1 MTTVAN
7 STELYSALSPEYTYI
22 KAKVDFKEID
32 AKLMRFI
39 ELRNEM
45 IMLADELKM
54 EVDRG
59 LIQLTKAEE
68 K

>member
-1 MTTVAN
+1 MAN
-7 STELYSALSPEYTYI
+7 STELYASLSPKYTYI
-22 KAKVDFKEID
+22 KGKLDFREID
-32 AKLMRFI
+32 EKLMRFI

-45 IMLADELKM
+45 VMLANELAL
-54 EVDRG
+54 EVDFG

>member
-1 MTTVAN
+1 MAN
-7 STELYSALSPEYTYI
+7 LTELYTSLSPKHSYI

-45 IMLADELKM
+45 VMLANELAL
-54 EVDRG
+54 EVDYG

>member
-1 MTTVAN
+1 MAN
-7 STELYSALSPEYTYI
+7 LTGLYASLSPKYSYI

-45 IMLADELKM
+45 VMLANELAL
-54 EVDRG
+54 EVDCG
-59 LIQLTKAEE
+59 LIQLKMAEE

>member
-1 MTTVAN
+1 MAN
-7 STELYSALSPEYTYI
+7 LTELYASLSPKYSYI

-45 IMLADELKM
+45 VMLAGELGM
-54 EVDRG
+54 EVDCG

>member
-1 MTTVAN
+1 MEKGMVQHVACPPQ
-7 STELYSALSPEYTYI
+7 YSYL
-22 KAKVDFKEID
+22 KAKIDLNEID

-45 IMLADELKM
+45 VMLAKDLAI
-54 EVDRG
+54 EVNCG
-59 LIQLTKAEE
+59 LVQLTKAKE

>member
-1 MTTVAN
+1 MFQHVACPPQ
-7 STELYSALSPEYTYI
+7 YSYL
-22 KAKVDFKEID
+22 KAKIDLNEID
-32 AKLMRFI
+32 AKVMRFI

-45 IMLADELKM
+45 VMLANELAM
-54 EVDRG
+54 EVDCG

>member
-1 MTTVAN
+1 MAN
-7 STELYSALSPEYTYI
+7 STELYSALAPQYTYI
-22 KAKVDFKEID
+22 KGKLDLREVD

-45 IMLADELKM
+45 IMLAGELGM

-59 LIQLTKAEE
+59 LIQLKMAEE
-68 K
+68 E

>member
-1 MTTVAN
+1 MEKGMVQHVACPPQ
-7 STELYSALSPEYTYI
+7 YSYL
-22 KAKVDFKEID
+22 KAKIDLNEID

-45 IMLADELKM
+45 VMLANELAM
-54 EVDRG
+54 EVDCG
-59 LIQLTKAEE
+59 LIQLTKEEE

>member
-1 MTTVAN
+1 MAN
-7 STELYSALSPEYTYI
+7 STELYSALAPQYTYI
-22 KAKVDFKEID
+22 KGKLDLREVD

-45 IMLADELKM
+45 IMLAGELKM
-54 EVDRG
+54 EVDCG

>member
-1 MTTVAN
+1 MAN
-7 STELYSALSPEYTYI
+7 STELYSALAPQYTYI

-45 IMLADELKM
+45 IMLAGELKM

>member
-1 MTTVAN
+1 MAN
-7 STELYSALSPEYTYI
+7 STELYSALSSEYTYI

-45 IMLADELKM
+45 VMLANELAM
-54 EVDRG
+54 EVDCG

>member
-1 MTTVAN
+1 MAN
-7 STELYSALSPEYTYI
+7 LTEMYASLSPKYSYI
-22 KAKVDFKEID
+22 KAKVDFNEID

-45 IMLADELKM
+45 VMLAKDLAI
-54 EVDRG
+54 EVNCG

>member
-1 MTTVAN
+1 MVQHVAYPPQ
-7 STELYSALSPEYTYI
+7 YSYL
-22 KAKVDFKEID
+22 KAKIDLNEID

-45 IMLADELKM
+45 VMLAKDLAI
-54 EVDRG
+54 EVNCG

>member
-1 MTTVAN
+1 MAN

-45 IMLADELKM
+45 VMLANELAL
-54 EVDRG
+54 EVDCG
-59 LIQLTKAEE
+59 MLQLTKAEE

>member
-1 MTTVAN
+1 MEKGMVQHVAC
-7 STELYSALSPEYTYI
+7 SPQYSYV
-22 KAKVDFKEID
+22 KAKIDLNEID

-45 IMLADELKM
+45 VMLANELAM
-54 EVDRG
+54 EVDCG

>member
-1 MTTVAN
+1 MEKGMFQHV
-7 STELYSALSPEYTYI
+7 ECPPQYSYL
-22 KAKVDFKEID
+22 KAKIDLNEID
-32 AKLMRFI
+32 AKVMRFI

-45 IMLADELKM
+45 VMLANELAM
-54 EVDRG
+54 EVDCG